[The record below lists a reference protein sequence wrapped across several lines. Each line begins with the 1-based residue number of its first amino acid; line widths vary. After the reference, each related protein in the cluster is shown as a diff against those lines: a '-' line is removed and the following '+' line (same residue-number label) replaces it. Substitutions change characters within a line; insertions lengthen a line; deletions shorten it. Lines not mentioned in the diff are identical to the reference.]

1 MKRLFTMLLLTAI
14 CSASALAQKG
24 MNGFGVNVPLSIGQG
39 TTALGIG
46 VKYYYNISDYVR
58 LEPSAEFLPIHSGGN
73 KVYDFP
79 LFKGFLNA
87 HLFLMSPRPSRP
99 YIMAGVGYVFYD
111 QNVEVEESIAAYNPY
126 TGATY
131 SSGPTSYSYNGYND
145 DGFCY
150 NVGVGYDFRLSHS
163 FSMQVEAT
171 GMSCFSCS
179 NHSSQSSY
187 DISHQGKWVFLAR
200 VGCTY
205 NF

>member
-1 MKRLFTMLLLTAI
+1 MKRLFTMLLLTAV
-14 CSASALAQKG
+14 CSASAFAQKG
-24 MNGFGVNVPLSIGQG
+24 MSGIGLNVPLSAGQG

-46 VKYYYNISDYVR
+46 VKYYYNLSDYVR
-58 LEPSAEFLPIHSGGN
+58 LEPSAEVLPIHSGGD

-99 YIMAGVGYVFYD
+99 YLMAGVGYVYYD

-126 TGATY
+126 TGTTY
-131 SSGPTSYSYNGYND
+131 SPSTLSYSYQDHSD

-150 NVGVGYDFRLSHS
+150 NIGVGYDFRLSHS

-179 NHSSQSSY
+179 NYTSQSSN

-200 VGCTY
+200 VGFTY

>member
-1 MKRLFTMLLLTAI
+1 MLLLTAI

-24 MNGFGVNVPLSIGQG
+24 MNGIGVNVPLSIGQG

-99 YIMAGVGYVFYD
+99 YIMAGLGYVIYD
-111 QNVEVEESIAAYNPY
+111 QNVEVEIAAYNPY
-126 TGATY
+126 TGET
-131 SSGPTSYSYNGYND
+131 GRTSYYYEGYKD
-145 DGFCY
+145 DSFCY
-150 NVGVGYDFRLSHS
+150 NIGVGYDFRLSHS

-171 GMSCFSCS
+171 GMSCISCTTK
-179 NHSSQSSY
+179 SS
-187 DISHQGKWVFLAR
+187 ISHQGKWVFLAR